1 VSGLPVARLFG
12 IEIRLAL
19 SWVFVIAIVT
29 VTIGGQLRAIQPEA
43 PELLAWVIGGMA
55 SLGFL
60 VATVAHELAHALVAR
75 RVGLDVPVISV
86 HFIGGPAVVD
96 VRAPTPRGEA
106 AVALAGPLVS
116 LAIGGGAVLIA
127 FAVAAFGLNS
137 VVAELIADVAFLV
150 GSLCLVLAAVSII
163 PAYPL
168 DGGRLVRA
176 IAWARTG
183 SDRRG
188 AKAAGT
194 VGRGIGWIL
203 IGSGLA
209 VILVGEAGNGVMIA
223 LIGWFLGASSRS
235 VDRWLLLDA
244 LVSGVR
250 VDEAMEPELDTIGPQ
265 LTLDTFG
272 SQVLDGTLGPVLPV
286 VRDDVLLG
294 MIGSGQLRSVPQRDW
309 PSTRT
314 ADVMIDAAELPSL
327 RPDETLADGLERLR
341 TSQLEG
347 LPVLDGTKIRGM
359 LTRRS
364 IAVTLRAR
372 ADLRG
377 VSL

>member
-75 RVGLDVPVISV
+75 RVGMDVPVISV

>member
-75 RVGLDVPVISV
+75 RVGMDVPVISV

-347 LPVLDGTKIRGM
+347 LPVLDGTKIQGM

>member
-60 VATVAHELAHALVAR
+60 VATVAHELGHALVAR

-116 LAIGGGAVLIA
+116 VAIGGGAVLIA

>member
-1 VSGLPVARLFG
+1 LFG

>member
-1 VSGLPVARLFG
+1 MSGLPVARLFG

-347 LPVLDGTKIRGM
+347 LPVLDGTKIQGM

>member
-1 VSGLPVARLFG
+1 MSGLPVARLFG

-75 RVGLDVPVISV
+75 RVGMDVPVISV

>member
-347 LPVLDGTKIRGM
+347 LPVLDGTKIQGM

>member
-1 VSGLPVARLFG
+1 MSGLPIARLFG

-75 RVGLDVPVISV
+75 RVGMDVPVISV
-86 HFIGGPAVVD
+86 HFIGGPAAVD

>member
-1 VSGLPVARLFG
+1 MSGLPVARLFG

-75 RVGLDVPVISV
+75 RVGMDVPVISV

-116 LAIGGGAVLIA
+116 VAIGGGAVLIA

>member
-1 VSGLPVARLFG
+1 MSGLPVARLFG

-43 PELLAWVIGGMA
+43 PELLAWVIGGTA

-75 RVGLDVPVISV
+75 RVGMDVPVISV

>member
-1 VSGLPVARLFG
+1 MSGLPVARLFG

>member
-75 RVGLDVPVISV
+75 RVGMDVPVISV

-116 LAIGGGAVLIA
+116 VAIGGGAVLIA